1 MMRIVSDIH
10 EWQKIRNSLKGTVGF
25 VPTMGNLHAGHAA
38 LCEQAKAE
46 NDVTVVSIFVNPTQF
61 NQTADFDAYQRTLEA
76 DCALL
81 ETLGI
86 DYVFC
91 PTAKDLYPDEYEVQ
105 ISETAVSLTLEGEF
119 RKGHFTGMLTVV
131 LKLLNLVAPTTA
143 YFGEKDFQQLLLVKK
158 MAAALF
164 LPVVIIACPTVR
176 EASGLALSS
185 RNNRLSAAARAK
197 AAFIYQAISSSDD
210 DATVMEK
217 LKHNG
222 FEPEYVATQWGR
234 RLVAVWLDGVRLI
247 DNVVREKI

>member
-1 MMRIVSDIH
+1 MMHIVSDIH
-10 EWQKIRNSLKGTVGF
+10 EWQKIRNGLKGTLGF

-38 LCEQAKAE
+38 LCAQAKAE
-46 NDVTVVSIFVNPTQF
+46 NDVVAVSIFVNPTQF

-81 ETLGI
+81 ETLGV

-91 PTAKDLYPDEYEVQ
+91 PAPEALYPDDYEVQ
-105 ISETAVSLTLEGEF
+105 INETAVSLMLEGEF

-131 LKLLNLVAPTTA
+131 LKLLNLAAPTAA

-164 LPVVIIACPTVR
+164 LPVIIIACPTVR
-176 EASGLALSS
+176 EAGGLALSS
-185 RNNRLSAAARAK
+185 RNNRLSEAARTK
-197 AAFIYQAISSSDD
+197 AGFIYQAISSADE
-210 DATVMEK
+210 DAVVMEK
-217 LKHNG
+217 LKQNG
-222 FEPEYVATQWGR
+222 FEPEYVATRWGR
-234 RLVAVWLDGVRLI
+234 RLVATWIDGVRLI